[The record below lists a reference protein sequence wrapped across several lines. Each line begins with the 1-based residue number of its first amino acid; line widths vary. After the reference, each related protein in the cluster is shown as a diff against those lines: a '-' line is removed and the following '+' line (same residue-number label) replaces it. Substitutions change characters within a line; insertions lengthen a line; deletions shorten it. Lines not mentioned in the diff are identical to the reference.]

1 MIEFKGEISEI
12 CKKYAL
18 RQSILF
24 ASILIVLELTVLGI
38 PFILMGI
45 YLNFWLMYIA
55 WAVIGVPLTFYVVI
69 DSESYYYPISITI
82 DNEEICLEAEE
93 WCTTRKLED
102 VKKVKDLGEIY
113 HILFYFPNKLFYCI
127 CQKNLITQGTIEE
140 FEQLFKD
147 EIVRKIK

>member
-1 MIEFKGEISEI
+1 MIEFKGEISET

-18 RQSILF
+18 RQALLF
-24 ASILIVLELTVLGI
+24 AIILIILELTVVGI

-55 WAVIGVPLTFYVVI
+55 WAVIGVPLTLYVI
-69 DSESYYYPISITI
+69 IHNEGYYYPISITI
-82 DNEEICLEAEE
+82 ENKEICLEAEK

-102 VKKVKDLGEIY
+102 VKKVKDLGEFY
-113 HILFYFPNKLFYCI
+113 HIVFYFPNKLSDCL

-140 FEQLFKD
+140 FEQLF
-147 EIVRKIK
+147 